1 MIKTIFL
8 STLVALSLWATGS
21 PVMARAA
28 ENNDAVA
35 ARVDDWIITRSKL
48 DQALQGPFYDLD
60 RKRHDLRMAKIQEM
74 MAEHLLKL
82 EVAARKISMDQLE
95 AEINAKAEKP
105 TDQKLDEFIAK
116 NSQRLPKDDPQLR
129 DKLRDFMTERARE
142 QVQARFIAEL
152 AQKYRAEILL
162 EAPQAPRF
170 AVQGATTPTK
180 GPSDAK
186 VTIVE
191 FSDFQCTYCRRVQE
205 TLKQLD
211 KLYAGKIRVIY
222 RHYPLSFHPQAA
234 KAAEAAQCADE
245 QGQFW
250 SYHDALF
257 GSESLD
263 LATLKKLAATVTGIH
278 VARFDQCL
286 SEERHKGRVIAD
298 VAEGER
304 LGVSGTPT
312 FFVNGIKLVGAV
324 PLEEIREVIDAE
336 LKR

>member
-1 MIKTIFL
+1 MIKTVL
-8 STLVALSLWATGS
+8 SVALAVFSLLAWY
-21 PVMARAA
+21 PVVVDAA
-28 ENNDAVA
+28 ETDVPV
-35 ARVDDWIITRSKL
+35 ARVGDWVVSGAKL
-48 DQALQGPFYDLD
+48 DQALQGPFYDLE
-60 RKRHDLRMAKIQEM
+60 RRRYDLRMTKIQEM
-74 MAEHLLKL
+74 VAEQLLKL
-82 EVAARKISMDQLE
+82 EAAARKISMEQLE

-105 TDQKLDEFIAK
+105 TDQQLDEFIAK

-129 DKLRDFMTERARE
+129 DKLREFMAERARE
-142 QVQARFIAEL
+142 QARIKFIADL
-152 AQKYRAEILL
+152 AQKYKAEILIT
-162 EAPQAPRF
+162 APQAPRF
-170 AVQGATTPTK
+170 TVQGAVTPTK

-186 VTIVE
+186 VTIFE
-191 FSDFQCTYCRRVQE
+191 FSDFQCSYCRRVQD
-205 TLKQLD
+205 TLRQLD
-211 KLYAGKIRVIY
+211 KLYAGKVRIIF

-245 QGQFW
+245 QGRFW
-250 SYHDALF
+250 AYHDALF
-257 GSESLD
+257 ASDMLD
-263 LATLKKLAATVTGIH
+263 PATLKKLAETVGSMD

-286 SEERHKGRVIAD
+286 NEGRHKARVIAD